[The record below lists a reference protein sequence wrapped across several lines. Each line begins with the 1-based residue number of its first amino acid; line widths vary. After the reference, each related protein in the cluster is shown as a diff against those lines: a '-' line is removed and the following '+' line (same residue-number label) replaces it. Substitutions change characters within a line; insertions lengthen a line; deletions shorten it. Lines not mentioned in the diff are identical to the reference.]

1 MEKSL
6 KKNQKNSENT
16 RLIYS
21 IKVLERTSHRM
32 KFTIFTP
39 SYNRAHTLPRLFDSL
54 KKQTFQDFEWLIVDD
69 GSTDETQK
77 IIEEIQRSE
86 KTFPI
91 TYLKTE
97 NGGKHRAINLGLKHA
112 RGELFFIVDSD
123 DYLPE
128 KSLEIFDQVEKT
140 IPAEQKQNFAGIC
153 GQRYYIKEDKAI
165 GTTFHDNEF
174 LDITTNERAKYKIF
188 GDKSEVVYTDIF
200 RKYPFPEIPGET
212 FCTENIVWDRIAH
225 DGFLFRFFNGDVY
238 RCDYLNDGLTNK
250 GLKLYAANPVQ
261 WGIDIYQARE
271 FKKINFYEDTVLC
284 FTYYIWLKNKLPIQ
298 EIAKNLHLSI
308 FRLRFI
314 ILIQRTAN
322 LARYILGKKVL
333 STN

>member
-1 MEKSL
+1 
-6 KKNQKNSENT
+6 
-16 RLIYS
+16 
-21 IKVLERTSHRM
+21 M

-97 NGGKHRAINLGLKHA
+97 NGGKHRAINLGLNHA
-112 RGELFFIVDSD
+112 NGTLFFIVDSD

-128 KSLEIFDQVEKT
+128 NSLETMDLMEKS
-140 IPAEQKQNFAGIC
+140 IPPEQKHEFAGVC
-153 GQRYYIKEDKAI
+153 GQRYYIEKEVAI
-165 GTTFHDNEF
+165 GTTFNGCDV
-174 LDITTNERAKYKIF
+174 LDITTLERAKYNIT
-188 GDKSEVVYTDIF
+188 GDKSEVVYTEVF
-200 RKYPFPEIPGET
+200 RKFPFPEIPGEK
-212 FCTENIVWDRIAH
+212 FCTENVVWDRIAH
-225 DGFLFRFFNGDVY
+225 AGLKFRFFNADVY
-238 RCDYLNDGLTNK
+238 RCDYLNDGLTK
-250 GLKLYAANPVQ
+250 HGLKLYADNPVQ
-261 WGIDIYQARE
+261 WSIDICQARE
-271 FKKINFYEDTVLC
+271 FKKINFYEDTVHC
-284 FTYYIWLKNKLPIQ
+284 FTYCIWLKNKLPIQ

-308 FRLRFI
+308 FRLRFM

-333 STN
+333 KADN